1 MAQLKFIPEILDE
14 INKDPK
20 KIHDY
25 KKDVAMDLVF
35 KYAFHP
41 NGKMLLPEGEPPYK
55 PDAAPLG
62 MTPGVLRHE
71 MTKLYVFC
79 RKDLSNVKR
88 EQLFINL
95 LESVHPTEAKVLL
108 ALKDR
113 NLDKVYKKITK
124 KLVTEAGFI
133 PEDTPAA
140 PGA

>member
-1 MAQLKFIPEILDE
+1 MAQQKYIPEILEE

-20 KIHDY
+20 KINDY
-25 KKDVAMDLVF
+25 KDDAGIDLVF

-41 NGKMLLPEGEPPYK
+41 NGKMLLPEEDPPYK

-62 MTPGVLRHE
+62 MSRAVLRHE
-71 MTKLYVFC
+71 LTKLYVFC
-79 RKDLSNVKR
+79 RKDLTNIKR

-95 LESVHPTEAKVLL
+95 LESVHPTEAKLL
-108 ALKDR
+108 IAIKDR
-113 NLDKVYKKITK
+113 TLDKMYKKITK

-133 PEDTPAA
+133 PPEE